1 MLTSLSVLTP
11 CVPGIPRNG
20 APDPQHGCV
29 RTPVGCGA
37 GNSSAGTGCDSGHSC
52 VRDVCLQS
60 CQTDTHCALGERCI
74 TENEAGQESKVC
86 IKICFYDAHCLAGE
100 YCEENVCRPGCRSD
114 SNCPFGQIC
123 AAGPQ
128 RSIRECEDGCHFSND
143 CPIGQVRRSGV
154 YDGFIIV
161 FTALNSSLISLQP
174 IILH

>member
-1 MLTSLSVLTP
+1 M
-11 CVPGIPRNG
+11 
-20 APDPQHGCV
+20 
-29 RTPVGCGA
+29 GCGA

-74 TENEAGQESKVC
+74 TETEAGQESKVC

-154 YDGFIIV
+154 CDGFITL
-161 FTALNSSLISLQP
+161 FTALNSSLISSQP